1 MCAPPDGVRQSLCN
15 TGFRRSRLTRLVRR
29 LLAADL
35 ALVVGEEFGRDLSLK
50 LSMDSL
56 SLGLPGLVN
65 NLPIPGRV

>member
-1 MCAPPDGVRQSLCN
+1 MCAPLDGFRESLYN
-15 TGFRRSRLTRLVRR
+15 TGFRRSRLTRRGRR
-29 LLAADL
+29 LKAADL

-65 NLPIPGRV
+65 NLLIPERG

>member
-1 MCAPPDGVRQSLCN
+1 MCAPPDGVRQSLYN
-15 TGFRRSRLTRLVRR
+15 TGFRRSRLTRLVRL
-29 LLAADL
+29 LLAADH

-65 NLPIPGRV
+65 NLLIPGHV